1 MSDKLQTIAELM
13 FGYIKVNF
21 VLMKPVLCDDQAC
34 IENSDTLCVPL
45 TVWLAVPAVL
55 LVL

>member
-21 VLMKPVLCDDQAC
+21 VLMKPVLCDDGKNQVGNRTTEEA
-34 IENSDTLCVPL
+34 IRK
-45 TVWLAVPAVL
+45 
-55 LVL
+55 